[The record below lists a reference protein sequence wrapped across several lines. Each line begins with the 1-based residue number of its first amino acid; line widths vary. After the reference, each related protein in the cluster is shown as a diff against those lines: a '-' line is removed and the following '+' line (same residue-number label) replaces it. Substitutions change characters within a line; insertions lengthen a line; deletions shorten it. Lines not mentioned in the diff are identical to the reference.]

1 MCEKI
6 IDWVA
11 ERGVKGFISL
21 IIIILG
27 LSLFISPIYLLML
40 LFNAKFLCNY
50 NLVLVVIS
58 LIVLSSIIFYISII
72 IIKIINSS
80 VKAGLNLKSQIN
92 IAVLNNVII
101 SLCIIIYYLF
111 NNSKVK
117 VNIVCL
123 LLLGMILLLMDVIY
137 IKAQKKS

>member
-40 LFNAKFLCNY
+40 LFNVKFLCNY